1 MRALLPA
8 YLPFPSPRPLAE
20 GLGVRVCS
28 PRPAGQW
35 GARGEIPHP
44 WPFSLREKGVF
55 SPRPL
60 GEGLGV
66 RVISP
71 RPPVE
76 ETGVRVISPHPSAT
90 HPGVNR
96 LAGIELN
103 LLFQPKEES

>member
-20 GLGVRVCS
+20 GLGVRAFSPRPPGEGLGVRVFS

-44 WPFSLREKGVF
+44 RPFSLREKGVNLP
-55 SPRPL
+55 SPIL

-66 RVISP
+66 R
-71 RPPVE
+71 
-76 ETGVRVISPHPSAT
+76 AT
-90 HPGVNR
+90 YST
-96 LAGIELN
+96 I
-103 LLFQPKEES
+103 